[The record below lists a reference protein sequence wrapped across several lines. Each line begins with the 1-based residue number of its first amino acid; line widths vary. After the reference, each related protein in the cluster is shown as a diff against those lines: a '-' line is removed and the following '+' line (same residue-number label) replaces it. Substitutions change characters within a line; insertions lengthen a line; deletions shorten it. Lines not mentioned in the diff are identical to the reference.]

1 MINRLKASVPS
12 KTTVVSDSAYQY
24 SRFFFFL
31 IDIEHKLHSNEILM
45 NDRMRTVICT
55 AYVKHRAYMGSGGD
69 VKAMA
74 NSELENEES

>member
-1 MINRLKASVPS
+1 MRFLWTIG
-12 KTTVVSDSAYQY
+12 
-24 SRFFFFL
+24 FFFFL